1 MENKRLTYNAPEAAK
16 IIGISRNAM
25 YDLIKQE
32 GFPAIRVSEKRIV
45 IPAEALEK
53 WLADPAN
60 FIGAAKS
67 RG

>member
-1 MENKRLTYNAPEAAK
+1 MEFQRLVYNPTEAAK
-16 IIGISRNAM
+16 KINVSRNTM
-25 YDLIKQE
+25 YDLIKK
-32 GFPAIRVSEKRIV
+32 GVIPAIRVSEKRII

-53 WLADPAN
+53 WLNDPAN